1 MRRSLAARVEVMD
14 RQAAPGHI
22 GRFRPPRHRLDK
34 VAMIELDL
42 EGHVLEVV
50 GRKLERRLGEIDA
63 VIVTGLGG
71 GERAHLARV
80 AAGNVEK

>member
-1 MRRSLAARVEVMD
+1 MD

-22 GRFRPPRHRLDK
+22 GRFRPAGHRLDK

-50 GRKLERRLGEIDA
+50 RGELERWLGEIDA
-63 VIVTGLGG
+63 VIVTGLGA

-80 AAGNVEK
+80 AASNVEK